1 MKLSAARDV
10 LLKPLQAVIGVV
22 ERRQTMPILSNVL
35 LVAKNGQLSV
45 TATDLEVE
53 LVAEAEV
60 EVETGGEITVSGRK
74 FLDICRALPDGAAVN
89 VAVSGD
95 KLSVRSGRSKFSLA
109 TLPAAEFPSV
119 EDIKATQTIS
129 VPQDVLARLIEKTH
143 FSMAQQDV
151 RYYLNGLLL
160 ETGGKHLRAVATDGH
175 RLALCQAEL
184 EDAKLEE
191 QQLIVPRK
199 GVLELQRLL
208 GGDSALDVELGSN
221 HVRIQLDGIRFT
233 SKLIDGRFPEY
244 DRVIPQESS
253 NQLSADREILRGA
266 LQRTAI
272 LSNEKYR
279 GIRLIIRDNSVV
291 LQAHNPEQEEAEE
304 ELEVAYSGDDIEIGF
319 NVNYLLDAIGAVEGE
334 QVNLSVVDSNSSCLI
349 RQPDGDGGTSSDS
362 KFVVMPMRL

>member
-1 MKLSAARDV
+1 MKFSAAREA

-35 LVAKNGQLSV
+35 IVARDGQVSI

-53 LVAEAEV
+53 LVAVAD
-60 EVETGGEITVSGRK
+60 VETQSGGEITVSGRK
-74 FLDICRALPDGAAVN
+74 LLDICRALPDGSGIDVG
-89 VAVSGD
+89 VSGE
-95 KLSVRSGRSKFSLA
+95 KLTVKSGRSRFNLA
-109 TLPAAEFPSV
+109 TLPAAEFPVV
-119 EDIKATQTIS
+119 EDIKSSQMIS
-129 VPQDVLARLIEKTH
+129 VSQEALGRLIEKTH

-151 RYYLNGLLL
+151 RYYLNGMLL
-160 ETGGKHLRAVATDGH
+160 ETGGGHLRAVATDGH
-175 RLALCQAEL
+175 RLALCQAQV
-184 EDAKLEE
+184 DGSKEE
-191 QQLIVPRK
+191 QQVIVPRK

-208 GGDSALDVELGSN
+208 TGEGDLNLELGAN

-244 DRVIPQESS
+244 ERVIPKESS
-253 NQLSADREILRGA
+253 NELKADRGSFKGA

-279 GIRLIIRDNSVV
+279 GIRLVIRDSGVV

-304 ELEVAYSGDDIEIGF
+304 ELEVEYSGEDIEIGF
-319 NVNYLLDAIGAVEGE
+319 NVNYLLDALGAVEGDE
-334 QVNLSVVDSNSSCLI
+334 VTLSVQDSNSSCLI
-349 RQPDGDGGTSSDS
+349 RQPGNNDA